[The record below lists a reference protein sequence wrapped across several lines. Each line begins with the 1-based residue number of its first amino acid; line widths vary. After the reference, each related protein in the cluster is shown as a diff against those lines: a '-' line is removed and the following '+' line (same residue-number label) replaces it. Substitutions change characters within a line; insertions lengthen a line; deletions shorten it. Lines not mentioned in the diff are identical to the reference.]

1 MFSKVLNKQSS
12 YKSNTF
18 NKDILFILF
27 SLFRNIN
34 ELSMTNK
41 DMLLL
46 FMYIVIYMYIV
57 TLYNSAVSLCI

>member
-1 MFSKVLNKQSS
+1 MFNKVLNKQSS

-18 NKDILFILF
+18 NKDMLFILF
-27 SLFRNIN
+27 SFFRNIN
-34 ELSMTNK
+34 ELSITNK

-57 TLYNSAVSLCI
+57 TLYNSTVSLCI